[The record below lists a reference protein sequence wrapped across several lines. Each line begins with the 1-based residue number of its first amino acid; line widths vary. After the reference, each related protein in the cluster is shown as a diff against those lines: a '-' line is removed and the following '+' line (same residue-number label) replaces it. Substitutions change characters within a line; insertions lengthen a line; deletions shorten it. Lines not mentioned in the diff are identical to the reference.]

1 MSDGTKKATPQS
13 GAEPISHPD
22 ADPIAGLVRGL
33 LEEIG
38 EDTGRDGLEETPGR
52 VAKAFR
58 FFTQGYQQNPD
69 EVLSEA
75 LFDVSYDEM
84 VLVKDIE
91 FYSLC
96 EHHMLPFFG
105 RAHVAYIPNGKVLGL
120 SKIARLV
127 EIFARR
133 LQVQERLTVEIAET
147 IDTELNPRGVA
158 VVVEAIHL
166 CMMMRGVQQQN
177 SFAIT
182 SSLRGVF
189 RSDSKTRSEFMELI
203 RHQKQSFA

>member
-1 MSDGTKKATPQS
+1 MSDAGKQS
-13 GAEPISHPD
+13 TTRSEAERLSRPGG
-22 ADPIAGLVRGL
+22 DPIAPLVREL
-33 LEEIG
+33 LKELG
-38 EDTGRDGLEETPGR
+38 EDPTRDGLMETPGR
-52 VAKAFR
+52 VAKALR
-58 FFTQGYQQNPD
+58 FFTRGYQEDPRV
-69 EVLSEA
+69 VLGEA

-105 RAHVAYIPNGKVLGL
+105 RAHVAYIPDGKVLGL

-147 IDTELNPRGVA
+147 IDKELDPRGVA
-158 VVVEAIHL
+158 VVIEAIHL
-166 CMMMRGVQQQN
+166 CMMMRGVEQQN

-189 RSDSKTRSEFMELI
+189 QTDSKTRSEFMELI
-203 RHQKQSFA
+203 RHQRKSFA

>member
-1 MSDGTKKATPQS
+1 MTDARKRPATRAKAEGVSRPEQ
-13 GAEPISHPD
+13 
-22 ADPIAGLVRGL
+22 DPIAPMVQAL
-33 LEEIG
+33 LREIG
-38 EDTGRDGLEETPGR
+38 EDPTRDGLEETPSR

-58 FFTQGYQQNPD
+58 FFTQGYQQNPR

-120 SKIARLV
+120 SKVARLV

-133 LQVQERLTVEIAET
+133 LQVQERLTVDVAET
-147 IDTELNPRGVA
+147 IEKELSPRGDA
-158 VVVEAIHL
+158 VVIEAIHL

-189 RSDSKTRSEFMELI
+189 QSDSKTRSEFMELI
-203 RHQKQSFA
+203 RHQRQSFA

>member
-1 MSDGTKKATPQS
+1 MSDARKKPATRA
-13 GAEPISHPD
+13 GAERVSRTD
-22 ADPIAGLVRGL
+22 ADPIGPMVQEL
-33 LEEIG
+33 LKELG
-38 EDTGRDGLEETPGR
+38 EDPARDGLEQTPGR
-52 VAKAFR
+52 VAKALR
-58 FFTQGYQQNPD
+58 FFTQGYQEDPRK
-69 EVLSEA
+69 VLSEA

-133 LQVQERLTVEIAET
+133 LQVQERLTVEIAEN
-147 IDTELNPRGVA
+147 IEKELCPRGVA

-189 RSDSKTRSEFMELI
+189 QSDSKTRSEFMELI
-203 RHQKQSFA
+203 RHQRQSFA